1 MEKQDSCDSC
11 LEPEELSV
19 SVRGLTSIVLDKPHG
34 ILKEG
39 FEPQYKEIYSEQFS
53 GNWCEHLV
61 KSNAVHTK
69 MKNLCIVYPLSVAKT
84 EPTRTKAAPDQEILK
99 NGHSSDISTGSPT
112 SSAGEPCIISEYVD
126 VFISCVASTTKVYF
140 RFIEYEEAYTKL
152 LQEMTAFFTSGPS
165 STKIADSPEVAK
177 LYATCYNGRCLRVE
191 PLRNAEKGKVEC
203 CFVDEGNSLPI
214 CVENLWELPEHF
226 VELAHQAVECELDRL
241 AECADCDGAVDIR
254 LHYYFSQACLR
265 CAIIDLLIS
274 YAARSQH
281 DFACV
286 IFRRTFS
293 TLQYVIYTV
302 NV

>member
-61 KSNAVHTK
+61 KSNAVHTE

-84 EPTRTKAAPDQEILK
+84 EPTRSKAAPDQELLK

-203 CFVDEGNSLPI
+203 CFVDEGNSLSS
-214 CVENLWELPEHF
+214 V
-226 VELAHQAVECELDRL
+226 
-241 AECADCDGAVDIR
+241 
-254 LHYYFSQACLR
+254 
-265 CAIIDLLIS
+265 
-274 YAARSQH
+274 
-281 DFACV
+281 
-286 IFRRTFS
+286 
-293 TLQYVIYTV
+293 
-302 NV
+302 